1 MFAAEFPSAPIIRFS
16 GGPDTRFSILQEFQ
30 MRDETWM
37 SKAIELAEKGGRMV
51 SPNPRVGAVIIEHGK
66 VIGEGYHARYG
77 GPHAER
83 AAIDNARS
91 RTGRHTFP
99 EATMYCTLE
108 PCCHSGKGKHQPPC
122 TGAILEAE
130 ISRVVIGHRDPN
142 PRVNGR
148 GVSVLEA
155 AGCRVD
161 QNVLKTR
168 AAGLNPGFIRRMRTG
183 RPHVTVKIAQSLDGR
198 IAAMSGDSK
207 WITGSQAR
215 MEVHR
220 MRAEHDAVLVGSGTV
235 IQDNPR
241 LTVRHGS
248 GPNPL
253 RIVLDG
259 RLRTPPD
266 FHVAGPGTVFFCG
279 VNANPSRIRELE
291 AAGAEVRTHPSHPRY
306 PLDQLLDELGTMGIN
321 SLLVEGGSGIFTD
334 FLRNG
339 LYQRLEVFTAPVILG
354 SGVNALNDL
363 GYATVADAKHLI
375 HASWKDAGD
384 GNIRLTAYSEE
395 EACLPD

>member
-1 MFAAEFPSAPIIRFS
+1 
-16 GGPDTRFSILQEFQ
+16 

-37 SKAIELAEKGGRMV
+37 SKAIELAERGGRNV
-51 SPNPRVGAVIIEHGK
+51 SPNPRVGAVIVENGT

-83 AAIDNARS
+83 AAIDDARK

-99 EATMYCTLE
+99 QATMYCTLE
-108 PCCHSGKGKHQPPC
+108 PCCHSGRGKHQPPC

-130 ISRVVIGHRDPN
+130 IARVVIGHRDPN
-142 PRVNGR
+142 PKVNGR
-148 GVSVLEA
+148 GVSVLES

-161 QNVLKTR
+161 QNVMKPR
-168 AAGLNPGFIRRMRTG
+168 AAALNPGFIRRMKTG

-198 IAAMSGDSK
+198 IAAASGDSK

-215 MEVHR
+215 AEVHR
-220 MRAEHDAVLVGSGTV
+220 MRADHDAILVGSGTV
-235 IQDNPR
+235 LQDNPR
-241 LTVRHGS
+241 LTVRHSS
-248 GPNPL
+248 GPDPL

-259 RLRTPPD
+259 RLRTPAD
-266 FHVAGPGTVFFCG
+266 YRVAGAGTVFFCG
-279 VNANPSRIRELE
+279 IHADPSRIREME
-291 AAGAEVRTHPSHPRY
+291 AAGAQVRIHSVHDRY
-306 PLDQLLDELGTMGIN
+306 PLEEVLDELGSMGIN

-334 FLRNG
+334 FLRYG

-363 GYATVADAKHLI
+363 GQATMADARHFV
-375 HASWKDAGD
+375 HASWQDAGD
-384 GNIRLTAYSEE
+384 GNIRLTAYPEE